1 MKKFSLL
8 ILTLFLIALPVF
20 ADGETE
26 DEIQLD
32 LASPIERINLKSPQ
46 NLKSEKLDL
55 TQQKTYTVTT
65 QNIFDYKNKN
75 PYDKHSTSFT
85 REKKHGNFSFGTKSD
100 YTFAPDSYSQTG
112 TMFAKYNK
120 NKFTLNTSYKSSAFT
135 SLEKTGKGT
144 FAFTPEYKLNNHVTL
159 QNVYSTNF
167 MDRNRKNE
175 LIFNLKPFKDD
186 RMNFDIGAG
195 QIYSE
200 TTTPVRSQLN
210 FSTKFKF

>member
-1 MKKFSLL
+1 MRKTFLL
-8 ILTLFLIALPVF
+8 LLTLFLVTLPVC
-20 ADGETE
+20 ANIETE

-32 LASPIERINLKSPQ
+32 LTSPEEQLNLNSPQ
-46 NLKSEKLDL
+46 QLKTENLNLMPQ
-55 TQQKTYTVTT
+55 TNYTVTP

-112 TMFAKYNK
+112 TLFAKYNK
-120 NKFTLNTSYKSSAFT
+120 NKFTLNTSYKSNAFT

-175 LIFNLKPFKDD
+175 LIFSLKPFKDD
-186 RMNFDIGAG
+186 RMNFDLGAG
-195 QIYSE
+195 QIYSDN
-200 TTTPVRSQLN
+200 TAPIRSQLN